1 MTTFTVLGIALLAY
15 LFAFQYLAFIRMVCG
30 TTNRLAGGR
39 LCERADFPQGILQ
52 AFDDAASELSTV
64 GFEFSHL
71 ERREDT
77 LNEVDAPWWV
87 MVLKHP
93 NARSFVELTIPFDPD
108 NTHPVELYFVTFCRS
123 VDVLSCHKA
132 VPLLRHK
139 QKSIRINQFNEE
151 DAIGQWQ
158 SHVAFI
164 HEIQTQESLT
174 SDDCQFPGISEY
186 IHRRKGM
193 EWRYREELVKQDLIN

>member
-1 MTTFTVLGIALLAY
+1 MATFAILGIALLAY
-15 LFAFQYLAFIRMVCG
+15 LFVFQYLAFIRMVCG

-52 AFDDAASELSTV
+52 AFDDAAGKLSPV

-93 NARSFVELTIPFDPD
+93 NARSF
-108 NTHPVELYFVTFCRS
+108 
-123 VDVLSCHKA
+123 LS
-132 VPLLRHK
+132 L
-139 QKSIRINQFNEE
+139 
-151 DAIGQWQ
+151 
-158 SHVAFI
+158 I
-164 HEIQTQESLT
+164 HI
-174 SDDCQFPGISEY
+174 
-186 IHRRKGM
+186 
-193 EWRYREELVKQDLIN
+193 